1 MDTGFFDKSNYEII
15 ILLCPFD
22 KIKYIN
28 KNNCNKLIKFLYYED
43 YELLNS
49 NKYSDLIKNIDI
61 IYSDMTF
68 SELNYDKIL
77 INSNNIRKI
86 LHYLPKYYDNN
97 EAGNIKNRNLYYVN
111 KNKISYNNIL
121 KIFFNEIFHDSN
133 ELLNYIISNNG
144 IDNLLIESDSV
155 HEIIKLRIYAL
166 III

>member
-43 YELLNS
+43 YEVLNS

-77 INSNNIRKI
+77 INLII
-86 LHYLPKYYDNN
+86 LENTHYLPKYYDNN
-97 EAGNIKNRNLYYVN
+97 EAGNIK
-111 KNKISYNNIL
+111 I
-121 KIFFNEIFHDSN
+121 EI
-133 ELLNYIISNNG
+133 YIIKK
-144 IDNLLIESDSV
+144 
-155 HEIIKLRIYAL
+155 IK
-166 III
+166 